1 MIIPLVCF
9 RFWQLLYHWQML
21 YIVQGIDRGMS
32 GIYWKRQV
40 FWCIVQYTI
49 CNSCSRL
56 RGQPK
61 GQQEKKNNFP
71 LLYSPKY
78 LASSDKISWNLICNE
93 LLKERKKKTKTN
105 LKRCRAELFRC
116 TNNNFPFVIFKVYTC
131 IIKWISKQLNLW
143 AKGL

>member
-1 MIIPLVCF
+1 MFQVLTVTVSLTNALHCPRDRSRNVRNLLKEASILVYSTIHNLQ
-9 RFWQLLYHWQML
+9 QLFPFAGSTQ
-21 YIVQGIDRGMS
+21 RS
-32 GIYWKRQV
+32 TR
-40 FWCIVQYTI
+40 
-49 CNSCSRL
+49 
-56 RGQPK
+56 
-61 GQQEKKNNFP
+61 KKNNSP